1 MSINVNSTQISAL
14 LQLYPM
20 AIPGAVEN
28 LQPPGAYHLGIPE
41 SIHSP
46 STKLFMVIDP
56 VTLFSTPF
64 AAGDSVKLWVNSQAT
79 SVIKPIKP
87 GEENDRFFMELPW
100 GVLKDGLNTLY
111 YEVTR
116 VSGNKDQSTPTL
128 NVLFNNPV
136 SGITVSHPASIG
148 PGQTGPITITISYPR
163 PFGTVTLT
171 IGNWSITLTNFDH
184 TKPILYPL
192 TVTDLQQIGDGNHP
206 VSATVVDQLT
216 NSNMSATSFID
227 IRANQQQELVI
238 DKTPMHMD
246 TPVYKNSYGWATK
259 VVTEAPQRRIP
270 IAGQAPFQYRSANVL
285 VAQVDA
291 SGTVTS
297 GQTGSTLITVTA
309 ANGKSDSY
317 PVEVSNKYQ
326 LLVNKSSMSPAQAL
340 AWIRSV
346 GGLVDTAVSNLAA
359 LDLVNPLPD
368 LFDNVAGRSVACC
381 NFDIP
386 SLNSIQILL
395 WETGGSYPYIGATTI
410 PLTSADKVRA
420 LTIVPR

>member
-1 MSINVNSTQISAL
+1 MSINVNSTQINAL

-64 AAGDSVKLWVNSQAT
+64 AAGDSVRLWVNSQAT

-87 GEENDRFFMELPW
+87 GEENDRIFMELLW
-100 GVLKDGLNTLY
+100 GWLKDGLNTLY

-116 VSGNKDQSTPTL
+116 VSGNKDQSTPIL

-136 SGITVSHPASIG
+136 SSITVNHPPSIG
-148 PGQTGPITITISYPR
+148 PGQSA
-163 PFGTVTLT
+163 TVTLT
-171 IGNWSITLTNFDH
+171 RSDPRQFDEVELTKGPWSKTIPYVHPANPVTYTLT
-184 TKPILYPL
+184 TL
-192 TVTDLQQIGDGNHP
+192 DLQQIGDGTRS
-206 VSATVVDQLT
+206 VSATNEDQVT
-216 NSNMSATSFID
+216 NLQVSPPSSID

-238 DKTPMHMD
+238 DKTPMLMD
-246 TPVYKNSYGWATK
+246 APVYKNSYGWATK
-259 VVTEAPQRRIP
+259 VVSEAPQRRIP
-270 IAGQAPFQYRSANVL
+270 IAGQGPFQYRSANVL

-368 LFDNVAGRSVACC
+368 LFDNVAGQSVACC
-381 NFDIP
+381 NYENP
-386 SLNSIQILL
+386 SRNSIQILF
-395 WETGGSYPYIGATTI
+395 WESGSSYVAATAI